1 MFINVFNLNRMF
13 LKLIYQYL
21 IFLRKRVIETVL
33 VQENECSNA
42 LF

>member
-1 MFINVFNLNRMF
+1 MFINVFNPNRML

>member
-1 MFINVFNLNRMF
+1 MFINVFNPNRMF

-33 VQENECSNA
+33 FQENECSNA